1 MLTVDATDVIYIGSY
16 TITVL
21 SIVPITA
28 LGVTVLIEKINLG
41 PILSVIFG
49 GIIMLYSVVEQLIK
63 FVNKS
68 E

>member
-1 MLTVDATDVIYIGSY
+1 MLTVDSTDVIYIGSY

-28 LGVTVLIEKINLG
+28 LGVTLLIEKINLG

>member
-1 MLTVDATDVIYIGSY
+1 MLTVDSTDVIYIGSY

-49 GIIMLYSVVEQLIK
+49 GIIMLYSIVEQLIK

>member
-1 MLTVDATDVIYIGSY
+1 MLTVDSTDVIYIGSY

-28 LGVTVLIEKINLG
+28 LGVTLLIEKVNIG
-41 PILSVIFG
+41 PILSVSFG
-49 GIIMLYSVVEQLIK
+49 GIIMLYSIVEQLIK

>member
-1 MLTVDATDVIYIGSY
+1 MLTVDSTDVIYIGSY